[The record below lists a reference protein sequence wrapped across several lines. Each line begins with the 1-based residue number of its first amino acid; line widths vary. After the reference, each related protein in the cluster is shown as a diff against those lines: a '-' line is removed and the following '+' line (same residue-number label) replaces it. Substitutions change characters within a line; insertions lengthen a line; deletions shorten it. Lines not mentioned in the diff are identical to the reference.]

1 MGRPSGSGAAG
12 ARRRRVQP
20 LDAGGLAASVPLAPV
35 LDAVG
40 PLPALGSPVGA
51 GDVPL
56 GPRRAPES
64 LRPLSARRLAGSLG
78 PESDLFPARPGS
90 ESDLFSAS
98 PGARNR
104 NLFPIYFDGFS
115 RDVCKKWV
123 WPQSSNP

>member
-20 LDAGGLAASVPLAPV
+20 LDTGGLAASVPLAPV
-35 LDAVG
+35 LEVG

-90 ESDLFSAS
+90 ESEFFSAS

-104 NLFPIYFDGFS
+104 NFFPTYFDGFS

-123 WPQSSNP
+123 